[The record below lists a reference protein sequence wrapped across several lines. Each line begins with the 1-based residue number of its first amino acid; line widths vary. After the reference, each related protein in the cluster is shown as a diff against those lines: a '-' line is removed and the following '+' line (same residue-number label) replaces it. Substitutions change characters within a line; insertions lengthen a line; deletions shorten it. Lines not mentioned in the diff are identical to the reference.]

1 MSYLKVT
8 VKVMSAK
15 DVDRALAA
23 PIERVGEQL
32 AAIPEDQ
39 WFDRKSVRADPKS
52 LAPALVAMANAEG
65 GVLVIG
71 LDDGVVQGIKR
82 DPKRLND
89 YRQLAIDHTQSP
101 VRCRVEQVGCINS
114 DGEPDA
120 LVVIRIDPSEIVHET
135 KKGDCFLRI
144 GDESRRL
151 SHELRQELAFDKGQG
166 QYDGL
171 AIPEVT
177 IADLDE
183 RLVQHFREATR
194 ASGTTTNLLKA
205 RSLVTRDGRIT
216 NAGYLLF
223 GRHPQDLFPQAHIRI
238 IRYLS
243 SQRGSGSRLMVDAD
257 HDQRIEGPIPKAIP
271 AAAKAIEAVVPR
283 RRFLTD
289 AGLFEDQPI
298 VPKDAWL
305 EGLVNA
311 VIHRSYSLG
320 GDHIRVEVF
329 PDRVEIESPGRFPG
343 LANPSRPLEISRFAR
358 NPRIARVCA
367 DLRIGQELGEGI
379 RRIFD
384 EMRQRGLQDPIYTQ
398 TQSAVRLTLT
408 ALSRL
413 DPAVRER
420 LPARSEEV
428 LDILRRRNADLGT
441 GEIADELGLSR
452 PATMAR
458 LRGLQAEGLI
468 FWVGKSPRDPRAIW
482 RLA

>member
-1 MSYLKVT
+1 MPLLESYSKH
-8 VKVMSAK
+8 MSAK

-23 PIERVGEQL
+23 PIAQVGTLL

-39 WFDRKSVRADPKS
+39 WFDRKSVRSDPRS

-71 LDDGVVQGIKR
+71 LDNGVIQGIKR
-82 DPKRLND
+82 DAKRVND
-89 YRQLAIDHTQSP
+89 YRQLAIDHTEPP

-114 DGEPDA
+114 DGDVDA
-120 LVVIRIDPSEIVHET
+120 LVVIRVDPSEIVHET
-135 KKGDCFLRI
+135 KKGECFLRI
-144 GDESRRL
+144 GDESRKL
-151 SHELRQELAFDKGQG
+151 THDLRQELAFDKGPG
-166 QYDGL
+166 QYDGYGL
-171 AIPEVT
+171 PDVT
-177 IADLDE
+177 VDDLDAK
-183 RLVQHFREATR
+183 LLQHFRDATR
-194 ASGTTTNLLKA
+194 ATGTTTNLLRA
-205 RSLVTRDGRIT
+205 RSLVNRDGRIT

-223 GRHPQDLFPQAHIRI
+223 GQHPQDLFPQAHIRVL
-238 IRYLS
+238 RYLS
-243 SQRGSGSRLMVDAD
+243 TERGSGSRLTVDAD
-257 HDQRIEGPIPKAIP
+257 HDQRIEGPIPLAIQN
-271 AAAKAIEAVVPR
+271 AAKAIEQIVPR
-283 RRFLTD
+283 RRFLSD
-289 AGLFEDQPI
+289 AGLFEDHPI

-329 PDRVEIESPGRFPG
+329 PDRVEITSPGRFPG
-343 LANPSRPLEISRFAR
+343 LANPSKPLEISRYAR

-384 EMRQRGLQDPIYTQ
+384 EMRRRGLQDPIYSQ

-413 DPAVRER
+413 EPAV
-420 LPARSEEV
+420 LARMPSRAEDV
-428 LDILRRRNADLGT
+428 LDILRRTDAELGT
-441 GEIADELGLSR
+441 GEVADALGMSR

-458 LRGLQAEGLI
+458 LRALESEGLV
-468 FWVGKSPRDPRAIW
+468 FWFGKSKRDPRAVW